1 MDHPGLVS
9 EALAMVMEVPYGE
22 TLTVDLTDVQKVS
35 AFGLATLG
43 ARVAWLVAA
52 KRLPSGS
59 VIRRPES
66 GRVSNDL
73 MRMGL
78 YRLMQEGSVAVF
90 QGRAAERPQ
99 ELWMVL
105 RPEDS
110 EDACQRL
117 VNILRS
123 IVPASD
129 ADYLKVNYFLRGLV
143 DNVFRHGQAHTG
155 AMLCVQG
162 FPKAGYVEFAVADT
176 GQGVLASLRRFEAM
190 AASLKD
196 DAQAVLTGLTLK
208 VRQADGSARPGFLS
222 ALTATC
228 RKSGGELVCLS
239 GDAALFLR
247 QGEMRNLKV
256 PFYPGT
262 TVGVRLRLVGDKPL
276 EEPTPAPLP
285 PVTPPP
291 AAPAA

>member
-1 MDHPGLVS
+1 MDHPGLVT
-9 EALAMVMEVPYGE
+9 EALAMVMNVPYGD
-22 TLTVDLTDVQKVS
+22 TLTVDLTDLQKVS

-66 GRVSNDL
+66 GRISNDL

-90 QGRAAERPQ
+90 QGNAVERPQ
-99 ELWMVL
+99 ELWMVM

-110 EDACQRL
+110 EDACQRM

-123 IVPASD
+123 IVHASD
-129 ADYLKVNYFLRGLV
+129 ADYVKVNYFLRNLV
-143 DNVFRHGQAHTG
+143 DNVFRHGQVHTG

-176 GQGVLASLRRFEAM
+176 GQGILASLRRFDAM

-196 DAQAVLTGLTLK
+196 DSQAVLTALTLK
-208 VRQADGSARPGFLS
+208 ISQKDDNPRPGFLN

-228 RKSGGELVCLS
+228 RKTGGEFVCLS
-239 GDAALFLR
+239 GDAAISLR

-262 TVGVRLRLVGDKPL
+262 TVGVRLRLVGDRPL
-276 EEPTPAPLP
+276 DDTAPAPL
-285 PVTPPP
+285 TPPP
-291 AAPAA
+291 AAPAP